1 MADICL
7 RMFSQKVLL
16 CSCTSILSW
25 QKVALPLRKAVLC
38 HCAHF
43 CLLPLLCP
51 LPCVDTKIWRAP
63 GGLNCGIDETETIAN
78 VMTKNSKDIPCS
90 T

>member
-1 MADICL
+1 
-7 RMFSQKVLL
+7 MFKNVFTESTPLQLYKHSELAKGGSALEKSSPVPL
-16 CSCTSILSW
+16 C
-25 QKVALPLRKAVLC
+25 P
-38 HCAHF
+38 
-43 CLLPLLCP
+43 LLPLLCP
-51 LPCVDTKIWRAP
+51 LPCVDTKIWGAP